1 MSMIKLNEYLGSIV
15 ASFTNAKIMSD
26 LQTVK
31 VAEEYAKHD
40 YLKHFSIPRMRIDDV
55 EMTIPIA
62 LEDIGATTKPPIIS
76 FDNTKINTLVYGILI
91 EKFGVLKIPK
101 DASKIVQVEIAK
113 QVLVLEKQIKLVNNH
128 VPVKGFSKDSVL
140 FFIKIIEKYGLLDKE
155 TLAKI
160 NYESIIL
167 DLINV
172 LTREIEIKIENE
184 ALANLNIIVEANKL
198 RELKAETLIYI
209 KLKISENGM
218 EWSRSENGKGEIEN
232 KLLPE

>member
-1 MSMIKLNEYLGSIV
+1 MIKLNEYLGSIV

-62 LEDIGATTKPPIIS
+62 LEEIAATTKPPIIN
-76 FDNTKINTLVYGILI
+76 FDNAKINALVYGTLM
-91 EKFGVLKIPK
+91 EKFGILKITRE
-101 DASKIVQVEIAK
+101 ASKMVQAEIAK
-113 QVLVLEKQIKLVNNH
+113 QVLVLEKQIKLANNH
-128 VPVKGFSKDSVL
+128 APVKIFSKEIVL
-140 FFIKIIEKYGLLDKE
+140 FFMKIIEKYGLLDKE

-160 NYESIIL
+160 NSESIIL
-167 DLINV
+167 DLINA
-172 LTREIEIKIENE
+172 LTKEIEIKTENE

-218 EWSRSENGKGEIEN
+218 EWSRSENGKGEIES

>member
-1 MSMIKLNEYLGSIV
+1 MIKLNDYLGSIV

-31 VAEEYAKHD
+31 LAEEYAKHD

-62 LEDIGATTKPPIIS
+62 LDEIETISKPTTIN
-76 FDNTKINTLVYGILI
+76 FDGIKINALVYSFLM
-91 EKFGVLKIPK
+91 EKFGIQKITKEP
-101 DASKIVQVEIAK
+101 SKVIQTEIAR
-113 QVLVLEKQIKLVNNH
+113 QVLLLEKQIKILSNHEPVSGFSKEIVVFFLKISEKYSLLNKDVLAQTNYDYVINDLKNLVNN
-128 VPVKGFSKDSVL
+128 
-140 FFIKIIEKYGLLDKE
+140 
-155 TLAKI
+155 T
-160 NYESIIL
+160 
-167 DLINV
+167 
-172 LTREIEIKIENE
+172 IEIKKETE

-198 RELKAETLIYI
+198 RELKSENLIMI

-218 EWSRSENGKGEIEN
+218 EWSRSENSNGEVES

>member
-1 MSMIKLNEYLGSIV
+1 MIKLNEYLGSIV

-31 VAEEYAKHD
+31 LAEEYAKHD

-62 LEDIGATTKPPIIS
+62 LEEIAVTTKPLIIN
-76 FDNTKINTLVYGILI
+76 FDIAKINTLVYLTLM
-91 EKFGVLKIPK
+91 EKFGISKISK
-101 DASKIVQVEIAK
+101 EASKMAQAEIAK
-113 QVLVLEKQIKLVNNH
+113 QVPVLEKQIKLANSH
-128 VPVKGFSKDSVL
+128 APVRVFSKEMVL
-140 FFIKIIEKYGLLDKE
+140 FFMKIIEKYVLLDKE
-155 TLAKI
+155 TLARV
-160 NYESIIL
+160 NSESIIL
-167 DLINV
+167 DLMNA
-172 LTREIEIKIENE
+172 LTKEIEIKTENE
-184 ALANLNIIVEANKL
+184 ALANLNVIVEANKL

-218 EWSRSENGKGEIEN
+218 EWSRSENGKGEIES